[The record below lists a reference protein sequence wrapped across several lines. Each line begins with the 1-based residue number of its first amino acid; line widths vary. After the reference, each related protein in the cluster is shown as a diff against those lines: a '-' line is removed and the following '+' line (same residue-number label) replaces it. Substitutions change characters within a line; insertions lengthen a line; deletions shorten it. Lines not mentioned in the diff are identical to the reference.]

1 MSSHGSPTLVR
12 VEKTSDEDLVTAAR
26 AGDDGAFEELMLRYR
41 GLARAR
47 ARRCFL
53 VGADHDD
60 VVQEAMI
67 GLYLAVRA
75 FDPDRGR
82 SFGAFADVCISRQL
96 VTAIRTAT
104 RHKHGPLNDY
114 VSLHHP
120 LADDAGAPRTV
131 GDLLAAPCWTDPAE
145 QLLAAELVGDLQ
157 RHVGR
162 VLSDLE
168 VEVLR
173 LHSEGVSYREIAG
186 RLHRGAKS
194 IDNALQRIKRKVED
208 HLASRALEVA

>member
-1 MSSHGSPTLVR
+1 MSSHGPATTTGVEEAGDEELVA
-12 VEKTSDEDLVTAAR
+12 AAR
-26 AGDDGAFEELMLRYR
+26 EGDDAALEELLRRY
-41 GLARAR
+41 GNLARAR

-53 VGADHDD
+53 TGADHDD
-60 VVQEAMI
+60 AVQEAMI

-82 SFGAFADVCISRQL
+82 SFGAFADVCVSRQL

-104 RHKHGPLNDY
+104 RLKHGPLNDY
-114 VSLHHP
+114 VSLHRP
-120 LADDAGAPRTV
+120 LADEGGAPLTL
-131 GDLLAAPCWTDPAE
+131 GDTLAAPDWADPAE
-145 QLLAAELVGDLQ
+145 QLVAAERVSDLQ

-173 LHSEGVSYREIAG
+173 LHADGVGNREIAG

-194 IDNALQRIKRKVED
+194 VDNAVQRIRRKIGE
-208 HLASRALEVA
+208 HLASGALEVA

>member
-12 VEKTSDEDLVTAAR
+12 VEETSDEDLVTAAR
-26 AGDDGAFEELMLRYR
+26 AGDDGALEELMLRYG

-82 SFGAFADVCISRQL
+82 SFGAFADVCVSRQL

-114 VSLHHP
+114 VSLQRP
-120 LADDAGAPRTV
+120 LADDGGAPRTL
-131 GDLLAAPCWTDPAE
+131 GDTLAAPESTDPAE
-145 QLLAAELVGDLQ
+145 QLVAAEQVGDLQ

-173 LHSEGVSYREIAG
+173 LHADGVGYAEIAG
-186 RLHRGAKS
+186 RLQRGAKS
-194 IDNALQRIKRKVED
+194 VDNALQRIRRKVGD
-208 HLASRALEVA
+208 HVAARALEVA

>member
-1 MSSHGSPTLVR
+1 MSSHGSPAHFGVQ
-12 VEKTSDEDLVTAAR
+12 ETSDEDLVTAAR
-26 AGDDGAFEELMLRYR
+26 TGDDAALEELMLRYG

-53 VGADHDD
+53 VGADHEDA
-60 VVQEAMI
+60 VQEAMI

-82 SFGAFADVCISRQL
+82 SFGAFADVCVSRQL

-114 VSLHHP
+114 VSLHRP
-120 LADDAGAPRTV
+120 LTDEGGAPRTL
-131 GDLLAAPCWTDPAE
+131 GDTLAAPDWTDPAE
-145 QLLAAELVGDLQ
+145 QLVAAEQVDDLQ

-173 LHSEGVSYREIAG
+173 LHSDGVGYREIAG

-194 IDNALQRIKRKVED
+194 IDNALQRVRRKVED
-208 HLASRALEVA
+208 HVASRALEVA